1 MKILVTGASGFV
13 GSAVMRHL
21 VAAGHDVRVMVRP
34 GSNRQNLEDSP
45 VEIVE
50 GDLRDPDSLK
60 QAVSNCFRLF
70 HVAADYRLWVPDP
83 DTMYAINVRGTR
95 DLMLAA
101 VEAGIERIVYTSSVA
116 TLKARS
122 DGIPATEDSVATLA
136 DMTGHYK
143 RSKFLAEEEVQHLAD
158 KQGLPVVIVN
168 PSTPIGP
175 FDVKPTPTGRIIVDT
190 ISNRM
195 PAYVDTGLNIVHVDD
210 VAEGHL
216 LACEKGVP
224 GERYILGGEDMSL
237 YEILEMIDEITGTSR
252 KRVRLPH
259 NMVLP
264 AAWMMEKWASI
275 SRNEPRATV
284 DGVLMAKKQMYYSS
298 DKAGRILGYRYRPAR
313 EAIDAAIK
321 WFREN
326 GYTY

>member
-13 GSAVMRHL
+13 GSAVMRRL

-101 VEAGIERIVYTSSVA
+101 VEAGVERIVYTSSVA

-122 DGIPATEDSVATLA
+122 DGIAATEDSVATLA

-143 RSKFLAEEEVQHLAD
+143 RSKFLAEQEVQHLAD

-175 FDVKPTPTGRIIVDT
+175 FDVKPTPTG
-190 ISNRM
+190 
-195 PAYVDTGLNIVHVDD
+195 
-210 VAEGHL
+210 
-216 LACEKGVP
+216 
-224 GERYILGGEDMSL
+224 
-237 YEILEMIDEITGTSR
+237 
-252 KRVRLPH
+252 
-259 NMVLP
+259 
-264 AAWMMEKWASI
+264 
-275 SRNEPRATV
+275 
-284 DGVLMAKKQMYYSS
+284 
-298 DKAGRILGYRYRPAR
+298 
-313 EAIDAAIK
+313 
-321 WFREN
+321 
-326 GYTY
+326 